1 MIFLQE
7 SSITKFF
14 KWAET
19 AQEPMRSY
27 SIGILAF
34 IMEGQEHASTFKDS
48 NHKLV
53 SFINNSSFGIEE
65 RLLIVLASKYDD
77 LDEV

>member
-1 MIFLQE
+1 
-7 SSITKFF
+7 
-14 KWAET
+14 
-19 AQEPMRSY
+19 MRSY

-53 SFINNSSFGIEE
+53 SYINNSSFGKEE

-77 LDEV
+77 LDEVSVAGYQTFGRREEFDIGCH